1 MLNRIFRLTCAGLQR
16 IERVLRALRR
26 WLIRRM
32 TLRAQ
37 IERPNNADQWDSLYA
52 PVENPVT
59 RLESPLARILEDLTE
74 SGESVLET
82 GCGSATI
89 SAELALVGRRIELA
103 DFSAGILERA
113 RKLFEIS
120 RLPPPVTRLADLTKP
135 LPWPDKSVDVTWSS
149 GVLEHWTDEELIP
162 IVREM
167 TRISRRRVISL
178 VPNSACVLYRY
189 GKWSAERDG
198 TWPYGRELPR
208 RSLRGVFEEA
218 GLSRVVESTV
228 WPEVAV
234 EFIRLIDPEIYR
246 EVLSWW
252 EQLPPDDPIR
262 QSQGYLLLTVGEIL

>member
-16 IERVLRALRR
+16 LERILRAFRR

-37 IERPNNADQWDSLYA
+37 IERPNDADQWDSLYA

>member
-16 IERVLRALRR
+16 LERILRAFRR

-37 IERPNNADQWDSLYA
+37 IERPNDADQWDSLYA

-252 EQLPPDDPIR
+252 EQLPSDDPIR